1 MQRSLIAGAFLAAS
15 HLALVAGVAGCAYG
29 SSKTTPTGM
38 GDATAQHGVAVAPA
52 GGEADAGC
60 RWIASPVLGPK
71 GGTTFTYKRKCSS
84 TK

>member
-1 MQRSLIAGAFLAAS
+1 MQRSRLGGALLAAS
-15 HLALVAGVAGCAYG
+15 RLALAAGVAGCAYG
-29 SSKTTPTGM
+29 SSKTSPTGI
-38 GDATAQHGVAVAPA
+38 GDATAQHGVGVAPA

-60 RWIASPVLGPK
+60 RWIVRPVLGPK

>member
-1 MQRSLIAGAFLAAS
+1 MQRSLIAGAVLAAS
-15 HLALVAGVAGCAYG
+15 HLALAAGVAGCAYG
-29 SSKTTPTGM
+29 SLKTPPTGM
-38 GDATAQHGVAVAPA
+38 GDATAQHGGRGSAR